1 MTKLLSDR
9 IRDLHLRPDA
19 PYPSEVRDAHD
30 LILQWRRTQRLHSV
44 RNDDDMRDRDSI
56 AVLGNLDDWRLR

>member
-1 MTKLLSDR
+1 MSKLLSDR
-9 IRDLHLRPDA
+9 IRELHLRPDA
-19 PYPSEVRDAHD
+19 PYPSETRDAHD

-44 RNDDDMRDRDSI
+44 RTDDDMRDRDSI

>member
-9 IRDLHLRPDA
+9 IRELHLRPDA
-19 PYPSEVRDAHD
+19 PYPSEVRNAHD

-44 RNDDDMRDRDSI
+44 RTDDDMRDRDSI
-56 AVLGNLDDWRLR
+56 AVLGDLDDR

>member
-19 PYPSEVRDAHD
+19 PYPSEVRNAHD
-30 LILQWRRTQRLHSV
+30 LILQWRRTRRLQSV
-44 RNDDDMRDRDSI
+44 RCDSDLRDRDSV
-56 AVLGNLDDWRLR
+56 AVLGDMDDGEVA

>member
-1 MTKLLSDR
+1 MTRILHDR
-9 IRDLHLRPDA
+9 IQSLHLNADA
-19 PYPSEVRDAHD
+19 PFPSEVRNAHD

-44 RNDDDMRDRDSI
+44 RTDDDMRDRDSI